1 MNILETI
8 SHFFDVFTG
17 SFDLF
22 LKGLLLT
29 IELTLVSLVIALVIG
44 LFFSLLKIS
53 NLKILEWI
61 ADVYIWVVRGTPLI
75 VQIFILYYGL
85 TAFVQLSAFT
95 AGSVALAFHNG
106 AYIAEIFRGSIQSI
120 DNGQTEAGRSLGMSQ
135 MLAMRRI
142 ILPQAFRR
150 AVPPLGNQFIIA
162 LKDSSLISFIGMQE
176 LFGVANTQGSN
187 NFDFLTFYIVVAI
200 YYLFVVLILTVIV
213 NKIEK
218 KMSAGD

>member
-1 MNILETI
+1 MSSI

-29 IELTLVSLVIALVIG
+29 VELTAASLVIALVIG
-44 LFFSLLKIS
+44 LLFALLKVS
-53 NLKILEWI
+53 NVKVLEWI

-85 TAFVQLSAFT
+85 TTFVELSPFQ
-95 AGSVALAFHNG
+95 AGVAALAFHNG
-106 AYIAEIFRGSIQSI
+106 AYIAELFRGSIQAV
-120 DNGQTEAGRSLGMSQ
+120 DKGQTEAGRSLGMNR
-135 MLAMRRI
+135 MLTMRRI

-162 LKDSSLISFIGMQE
+162 LKDSSLVSFIGMQE

-187 NFDFLTFYIVVAI
+187 NFDFLTYYVVVAI

-213 NKIEK
+213 NRIEK
-218 KMSAGD
+218 KMSTVD